1 MASRPTFYRRRG
13 KRLLDLALTVPALL
27 LLAPVLLM
35 LAGLVRWRLGA
46 PALFRQQRPGRGG
59 RPFTLVKFRTMTDRR
74 DAAGNLLPDGERL
87 TPFGRFL
94 RASSLDELPELF
106 NVLKGDMSLVGPR
119 PLLTQYLPYFT
130 DEERKRFEVLPGI
143 TGWAQVNGRNEVAWD
158 RRLALD
164 VWYVDHC
171 SLGWDLYVLGITLV
185 RVVRRDNVHADSG
198 AVETYLDEERR
209 ALGGTTR

>member
-1 MASRPTFYRRRG
+1 
-13 KRLLDLALTVPALL
+13 
-27 LLAPVLLM
+27 
-35 LAGLVRWRLGA
+35 

-59 RPFTLVKFRTMTDRR
+59 RPFTLVKFRTMTDRG
-74 DAAGNLLPDGERL
+74 DAAGNLLPDGQRL
-87 TPFGRFL
+87 TPFRRLL
-94 RASSLDELPELF
+94 RASSPDGLPALF
-106 NVLKGDMSLVGPR
+106 NVLKGDKSLVGPR
-119 PLLTQYLPYFT
+119 PLPTQYLPYFT

-171 SLGWDLYVLGITLV
+171 SLGWDLYILGITLV

-198 AVETYLDEERR
+198 AVETYLDEER
-209 ALGGTTR
+209 